1 MDTPR
6 SLRRDVYGFV
16 KESGLD
22 TRMKAQILIN
32 PSILN
37 ADFNDLENEIAK
49 VASTSDFL
57 HLDIMDNIFVPNFT
71 FDLNRAFEII
81 KFSKL
86 PVDAHLMVNNPDE
99 IAPLYADNGCTSV
112 TFHLEAAR
120 DVPQTIKNVRSSG
133 AKVGLAIKP
142 ATQFDDVKRWIEEID
157 MLLIMTVEPGFGGQ
171 SFMHDQMP
179 KVKQARSFMEKLLK
193 AKPTLQIDGGV
204 SLETIAEAAQ
214 AGANCFVAGSAVYK
228 SDKPAEM
235 VSNLR
240 ELAEKNYPY

>member
-1 MDTPR
+1 MT
-6 SLRRDVYGFV
+6 S
-16 KESGLD
+16 
-22 TRMKAQILIN
+22 QILIN

-37 ADFNDLENEIAK
+37 ANFNDLENEIAK
-49 VASTSDFL
+49 VAPTSDYL

-81 KFSKL
+81 NFSQL
-86 PVDAHLMVNNPDE
+86 PVDAHLMVDNPDE
-99 IAPLYADNGCTSV
+99 IAPLYAENGCTSV

-120 DVPQTIKNVRSSG
+120 DVAQTIKDIRSNG
-133 AKVGLAIKP
+133 TKVGLAIKP
-142 ATQFDDVKRWIEEID
+142 ATQFADVEKWIELID
-157 MLLIMTVEPGFGGQ
+157 ILLIMTVEPGFGGQ

-179 KVKQARSFMEKLLK
+179 KVRQARTSIEKLLK
-193 AKPTLQIDGGV
+193 SKPTLQIDGGV

-240 ELAEKNYPY
+240 EMARKSYLY

>member
-1 MDTPR
+1 MA
-6 SLRRDVYGFV
+6 S
-16 KESGLD
+16 E
-22 TRMKAQILIN
+22 ILIN

-37 ADFNDLENEIAK
+37 ADFKDLENEIAK
-49 VASTSDFL
+49 VSSTSDFL

-71 FDLNRAFEII
+71 FDSDRAFEII
-81 KFSKL
+81 NFSKL
-86 PVDAHLMVNNPDE
+86 PVDAHLMVNNPEE
-99 IAPLYADNGCTSV
+99 IAPLYSQNGCTSV
-112 TFHLEAAR
+112 TFHLEAAT
-120 DVPQTIKNVRSSG
+120 DVAKIIKDIRSNG

-142 ATQFDDVKRWIEEID
+142 ATQFADVERWIEEID

-179 KVKQARSFMEKLLK
+179 KVTQARAFIEKILK
-193 AKPTLQIDGGV
+193 NKPTLQIDGGV
-204 SLETIAEAAQ
+204 SLETIAEAAK

-240 ELAEKNYPY
+240 ELARNNYSF